1 MARAYEPIT
10 RSAAMYFTYI
20 VATMNGVLP
29 PTAAVL
35 HEAEE
40 ALAVAE
46 QSGENVALAQGR
58 QYLGIMLVHL
68 GGSSRARGFQLLEQV
83 RAMTLEKRYN
93 LSVVPLID
101 VHVAQEK
108 IRVGDFAG
116 AISQSRAAVN
126 EFFGLGDRLWTGY
139 ATNVLVDA
147 LTQSGTEADLQEAK
161 VAVDRLAALPIEPG
175 VVVHEHMAAAR
186 TGAARSGMWRRSYL
200 PRSAGR
206 LPKDGDGAGF

>member
-1 MARAYEPIT
+1 
-10 RSAAMYFTYI
+10 
-20 VATMNGVLP
+20 MNGVLP

-40 ALAVAE
+40 ALAAAE

-58 QYLGIMLVHL
+58 QYVGLMLVRL
-68 GGSSRARGFQLLEQV
+68 GGNSRARGFQLLEQV
-83 RAMTLEKRYN
+83 RAMTLEQRYN

-108 IRVGDFAG
+108 TRVGDFAG

-126 EFFGLGDRLWTGY
+126 EFFELGNKVWTGY

-147 LTQSGTEADLQEAK
+147 LTHSGSDADLQEAK
-161 VAVDRLAALPIEPG
+161 VAVDRLAALQIEPG
-175 VVVHEHMAAAR
+175 VVVHELWVLRARALLARACGDEVTYHEPRYDYRKMVAELGFEGHIAMAEAVV
-186 TGAARSGMWRRSYL
+186 
-200 PRSAGR
+200 
-206 LPKDGDGAGF
+206 

>member
-1 MARAYEPIT
+1 
-10 RSAAMYFTYI
+10 
-20 VATMNGVLP
+20 MNGVVP

-40 ALAVAE
+40 ALAAAE

-58 QYLGIMLVHL
+58 QYVGLMLVRL

-83 RAMTLEKRYN
+83 RAMTLEQRYN

-108 IRVGDFAG
+108 TRVGDFAG

-126 EFFGLGDRLWTGY
+126 EFFGLGSKVWSGY

-147 LTQSGTEADLQEAK
+147 LMQSGNDADLEEAK
-161 VAVDRLAALPIEPG
+161 VAVDRLAALADRARG
-175 VVVHEHMAAAR
+175 RGARTVAAAR
-186 TGAARSGMWRRSYL
+186 TGAARSGMRRRSHL
-200 PRSAGR
+200 PRAAGR
-206 LPKDGDGAGF
+206 LPKDGGGAWF